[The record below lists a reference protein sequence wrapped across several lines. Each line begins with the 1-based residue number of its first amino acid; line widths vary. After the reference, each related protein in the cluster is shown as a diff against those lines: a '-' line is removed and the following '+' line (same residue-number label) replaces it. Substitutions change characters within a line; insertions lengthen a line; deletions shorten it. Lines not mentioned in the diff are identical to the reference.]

1 MKNIQ
6 RIGFLGLLFALVSC
20 STKKDTTINRNF
32 HALTTKFN
40 VLYNGNNAFQ
50 QGIND
55 INSKYEDDFWE
66 TLPIEPIRFKG
77 NVIEAPKFN
86 ASFGGGPG
94 SPNTNNKEAPPFD
107 KAEEKAVKA
116 IQKHSMNIYGKER
129 NKQIDDAYLLLGK
142 SRYYTERF
150 IPAIEA
156 FNYIIAKYPKASLI
170 NETRI
175 WRAKSNIRIDN
186 IELAIETLNILLRQP
201 NLADITKEEA
211 YTALA
216 MAYTKMDSTHRVK
229 ESLWLAT
236 ETSENKVQTARNLF
250 VLGQLYGNEN
260 KRDSATL
267 VFNKL
272 IDFKKAPYKYRIY
285 ANMEL
290 AKNSVSDSSTVALL
304 KRFKKLIKN
313 RDNRPYLDAL
323 YYQVA
328 VLEESRDS
336 LGNAIV
342 NYKKSLRA
350 KNGSPKQ
357 KTYSYEKLADIYFK
371 GLSYVKASSYYDSV
385 LVVAQNK
392 QTLRIKKIE
401 RKAKNLAALSK
412 NEKILQVNDSILSL
426 VALPK
431 ESREKYFQDYIEK
444 IKKEDEE
451 KAQRKL
457 NSISFGNS
465 FGGGTQSTSN
475 KGKWYFYNNQ
485 TVSFG
490 KTEFGRIWGSRP
502 LEDNWRW
509 SDKTVIKSANKD
521 DVTITQKPLRYE
533 ISTYLK
539 GIPTEQE
546 DINVLVSER
555 NQALFELGLIY
566 KEQFKNIPK
575 AIGNLERLLK
585 SKPKEELVLPASYHL
600 YQIYLEKGDKKSD
613 QYKNVILGEYADT
626 PFAQIIINPEKELQK
641 EDVVDEISDLYSI
654 AYRLYKD
661 NSFEETV
668 CFVEMSIPTIEN
680 SIFIPRFE
688 LLKAYAIGKYQNK
701 KRYLSALEKIAVG
714 YPQTEQGKKAL
725 EIIDRLK
732 KQSPDE
738 TK

>member
-290 AKNSVSDSSTVALL
+290 AKNSVSDSSTVAL
-304 KRFKKLIKN
+304 
-313 RDNRPYLDAL
+313 
-323 YYQVA
+323 
-328 VLEESRDS
+328 
-336 LGNAIV
+336 
-342 NYKKSLRA
+342 
-350 KNGSPKQ
+350 
-357 KTYSYEKLADIYFK
+357 
-371 GLSYVKASSYYDSV
+371 
-385 LVVAQNK
+385 
-392 QTLRIKKIE
+392 
-401 RKAKNLAALSK
+401 
-412 NEKILQVNDSILSL
+412 
-426 VALPK
+426 
-431 ESREKYFQDYIEK
+431 
-444 IKKEDEE
+444 
-451 KAQRKL
+451 
-457 NSISFGNS
+457 
-465 FGGGTQSTSN
+465 
-475 KGKWYFYNNQ
+475 
-485 TVSFG
+485 
-490 KTEFGRIWGSRP
+490 
-502 LEDNWRW
+502 
-509 SDKTVIKSANKD
+509 
-521 DVTITQKPLRYE
+521 
-533 ISTYLK
+533 
-539 GIPTEQE
+539 
-546 DINVLVSER
+546 
-555 NQALFELGLIY
+555 
-566 KEQFKNIPK
+566 
-575 AIGNLERLLK
+575 
-585 SKPKEELVLPASYHL
+585 
-600 YQIYLEKGDKKSD
+600 
-613 QYKNVILGEYADT
+613 
-626 PFAQIIINPEKELQK
+626 
-641 EDVVDEISDLYSI
+641 
-654 AYRLYKD
+654 
-661 NSFEETV
+661 
-668 CFVEMSIPTIEN
+668 
-680 SIFIPRFE
+680 
-688 LLKAYAIGKYQNK
+688 
-701 KRYLSALEKIAVG
+701 
-714 YPQTEQGKKAL
+714 
-725 EIIDRLK
+725 
-732 KQSPDE
+732 
-738 TK
+738 

>member
-1 MKNIQ
+1 M
-6 RIGFLGLLFALVSC
+6 
-20 STKKDTTINRNF
+20 
-32 HALTTKFN
+32 
-40 VLYNGNNAFQ
+40 
-50 QGIND
+50 
-55 INSKYEDDFWE
+55 
-66 TLPIEPIRFKG
+66 
-77 NVIEAPKFN
+77 
-86 ASFGGGPG
+86 
-94 SPNTNNKEAPPFD
+94 
-107 KAEEKAVKA
+107 
-116 IQKHSMNIYGKER
+116 
-129 NKQIDDAYLLLGK
+129 
-142 SRYYTERF
+142 
-150 IPAIEA
+150 
-156 FNYIIAKYPKASLI
+156 
-170 NETRI
+170 
-175 WRAKSNIRIDN
+175 
-186 IELAIETLNILLRQP
+186 
-201 NLADITKEEA
+201 
-211 YTALA
+211 
-216 MAYTKMDSTHRVK
+216 
-229 ESLWLAT
+229 
-236 ETSENKVQTARNLF
+236 
-250 VLGQLYGNEN
+250 
-260 KRDSATL
+260 
-267 VFNKL
+267 
-272 IDFKKAPYKYRIY
+272 
-285 ANMEL
+285 
-290 AKNSVSDSSTVALL
+290 
-304 KRFKKLIKN
+304 
-313 RDNRPYLDAL
+313 